1 MGALDLAG
9 LPPHPLLVLDSAPII
24 YFLEDHP
31 VHASRFAPLFDMHL
45 KSLVRFAV
53 TTVSIV
59 EVLTGPIASGDEPAV
74 RRYRSIFDSWQ
85 VIVLES
91 TIAASAARIRGSL
104 RLKLVDA
111 VQVASA
117 LAINADALVT
127 HDRDF
132 SKITALR
139 VIS

>member
-9 LPPHPLLVLDSAPII
+9 LPPQALLVLDSAPII
-24 YFLEDHP
+24 YYLEDHP
-31 VHASRFAPLFDMHL
+31 EHGPRFAPLFDMH
-45 KSLVRFAV
+45 SRALVRFAV
-53 TTVSIV
+53 TTATIA
-59 EVLTGPIASGDEPAV
+59 EVLTGPISTGNETAAD
-74 RRYRSIFDSWQ
+74 RYRTILESWQ
-85 VIVLES
+85 VVVLDS

-111 VQVASA
+111 IQVASA
-117 LAINADALVT
+117 IAINADALVT

-132 SKITALR
+132 SKVTTLR